1 MRYPATLTKEGKKTL
16 ANFADCP
23 GCQTEADPG
32 EDIAVQAADALTG
45 WLEAHLLLGRV
56 PPRPST
62 RKPKGKV
69 LWVEVAAGLAVKLLI
84 RWARNDAGLTQAQLA
99 KRAKVTQQMIAK
111 LENPNYNPTLEALE
125 KVASALGARLEV
137 NLAQDAA

>member
-1 MRYPATLTKEGKKTL
+1 MRYPAIITKEGKKTL
-16 ANFADCP
+16 ASFPDCP

-32 EDIAVQAADALTG
+32 EDISIQAADALSG

-56 PPRPST
+56 PPQPST

-69 LWVEVAAGLAVKLLI
+69 LWVKVPAGLAVKLLI
-84 RWARNDAGLTQAQLA
+84 RWARNEAGLTQAQLA

-137 NLAQDAA
+137 KLSQDAA

>member
-1 MRYPATLTKEGKKTL
+1 MRYPAIITKEGKKTL
-16 ANFADCP
+16 ANFPDCP
-23 GCQTEADPG
+23 GCQTESDPR
-32 EDIAVQAADALTG
+32 EDIAVQAVDALTG
-45 WLEAHLLLGRV
+45 WLESHLLLGRV
-56 PPRPST
+56 PPRAST

-69 LWVEVAAGLAVKLLI
+69 LWVEVPAGLAVKLLI
-84 RWARNDAGLTQAQLA
+84 RWARNEAGLTQAQLA

-125 KVASALGARLEV
+125 KGASALGARLEV

>member
-1 MRYPATLTKEGKKTL
+1 MRYPAIITKEGKKTL
-16 ANFADCP
+16 ASFPDCP
-23 GCQTEADPG
+23 GCQTEADPR
-32 EDIAVQAADALTG
+32 
-45 WLEAHLLLGRV
+45 HLLLGRV
-56 PPRPST
+56 PPQPST
-62 RKPKGKV
+62 RKPRGRV
-69 LWVEVAAGLAVKLLI
+69 LWIEVPAGLAVKLLI
-84 RWARNDAGLTQAQLA
+84 RWARNEAGLTQAQLA